1 VASRDGNVN
10 ELKTSQVH
18 RRLDAKF
25 KVGGVEAADLL
36 AMLLLAAVMNLVF
49 GRVPFGPV
57 FIFGIPGL
65 LFMGLYFGKRG
76 KPDGYL
82 LHAIKFYL
90 SPGELWAGSFE
101 DKCK

>member
-1 VASRDGNVN
+1 M

-36 AMLLLAAVMNLVF
+36 GVLLLAAVMNLF
-49 GRVPFGPV
+49 LGRVPFGAV
-57 FIFGIPGL
+57 FIFGIPLL
-65 LFMGLYFGKRG
+65 LFVGLYFGKRG

-82 LHAIKFYL
+82 QHAIKFYL
-90 SPGELWAGSFE
+90 SSGEIRAGSIE
-101 DKCK
+101 DK